1 VVLQPITGLLLARS
15 IGWSLKDGWLLV
27 SIGLYSLT
35 GLFWLPVVWM
45 QIKMRDLAHTAAE
58 TGRDLPAQYHQR
70 FRRWFACGIPAF
82 LAVLTIIWLM
92 LAKPVVW

>member
-15 IGWSLKDGWLLV
+15 IGWSLKDG
-27 SIGLYSLT
+27 
-35 GLFWLPVVWM
+35 WLPVVWM

-58 TGRDLPAQYHQR
+58 TGRDLPAQHHQR